1 MAEPMIALNYE
12 WDFVEA
18 EAAVARMNKEAAGVI
33 GGAISDVIKEEMR
46 TTIKMIKSA
55 QRVRGD
61 IYETVADSL
70 IVEKGGRG
78 QLTEIRFGS
87 DPIDKGGVE
96 GSRGGKIAQI
106 LQYGMQPFAYG
117 FEGLKI
123 TNSKYMGFG
132 QNSQGFINAL
142 RKTGTHPG
150 VKPIPSEG
158 WLTSTQER
166 AVPRMENAII
176 EALNRAWE
184 VV

>member
-70 IVEKGGRG
+70 IVKNN
-78 QLTEIRFGS
+78 Q
-87 DPIDKGGVE
+87 
-96 GSRGGKIAQI
+96 Q
-106 LQYGMQPFAYG
+106 
-117 FEGLKI
+117 
-123 TNSKYMGFG
+123 
-132 QNSQGFINAL
+132 
-142 RKTGTHPG
+142 
-150 VKPIPSEG
+150 
-158 WLTSTQER
+158 
-166 AVPRMENAII
+166 
-176 EALNRAWE
+176 
-184 VV
+184 